1 MSTIGLIEYTE
12 DEEEGATE
20 DSQDHVGRHVE
31 DHEEVPKDTEA
42 TGEATDREAAI
53 EEATKTVKRSAMYA
67 TKPAVSQ
74 LSIQWRN
81 DNRCTINSEDKP
93 SIRRNRRSPHSTTKA
108 SLPNS
113 KDLKEYLTTTRR
125 NWTN

>member
-1 MSTIGLIEYTE
+1 MSIIRLIEYIE

-53 EEATKTVKRSAMYA
+53 EEVIKTVKRSTIYV
-67 TKPAVSQ
+67 TKPAVS
-74 LSIQWRN
+74 
-81 DNRCTINSEDKP
+81 
-93 SIRRNRRSPHSTTKA
+93 
-108 SLPNS
+108 
-113 KDLKEYLTTTRR
+113 
-125 NWTN
+125 